1 MLSKNWIIENNTDPE
16 YKSYKLLAY
25 LQEVYGS
32 FELRRLYPHLADLV
46 DHYRNLKALQQGTAA
61 LESLFPKE
69 LAGLQKHQLN
79 LDYRKTIDR
88 EMMLENVL
96 TIVEQSLPLIEKHL
110 TQGKK
115 LYEAI
120 ETELNLSLVGVLPLR
135 KDEGYLLINNG
146 NAPVTRVYRYSTTLI
161 EHFKE
166 TFRGIRTG
174 LVTTYGRSLSNTL
187 EFIKRDLIRK
197 DPSLPN
203 PVTIAI
209 ETDHTYP
216 LNETLLP
223 IAKRSVIRYLGHME

>member
-1 MLSKNWIIENNTDPE
+1 MLSKNWILENNTDPE

-46 DHYRNLKALQQGTAA
+46 DHYRNLKALQQGTVG

-69 LAGLQKHQLN
+69 LVGLQKDKLN
-79 LDYRKTIDR
+79 LNYRNTIER
-88 EMMLENVL
+88 ELMLENVM
-96 TIVEQSLPLIEKHL
+96 TIVEKSLPLIEAQLAK
-110 TQGKK
+110 GKK

-120 ETELNLSLVGVLPLR
+120 ETEMNLSVVGVLPLR
-135 KDEGYLLINNG
+135 KEEGYLLVNNG
-146 NAPVTRVYRYSTTLI
+146 NAPVTQVYRYSITLI

-166 TFRGIRTG
+166 KFRGIRTD
-174 LVTTYGRSLSNTL
+174 LVTTYSHRLSNTL
-187 EFIKRDLIRK
+187 EFIKRDLIRN

-209 ETDHTYP
+209 ETDQAYP

-223 IAKRSVIRYLGHME
+223 IAKRSVIRYLGQME

>member
-46 DHYRNLKALQQGTAA
+46 DHYRNLKALQQGTAG

-69 LAGLQKHQLN
+69 LAGLQKDKLDLN
-79 LDYRKTIDR
+79 YRKTIER
-88 EMMLENVL
+88 ELLLENVM
-96 TIVEQSLPLIEKHL
+96 TIVEQSLPLIEAQLAK
-110 TQGKK
+110 GKK

-120 ETELNLSLVGVLPLR
+120 ETEMNLSVVGVLPLR
-135 KDEGYLLINNG
+135 KEEGYLLVNNG
-146 NAPVTRVYRYSTTLI
+146 NAPVTRVYRYSITLI

-166 TFRGIRTG
+166 KFRGIRTG
-174 LVTTYGRSLSNTL
+174 LVTTYSRRLSNTL
-187 EFIKRDLIRK
+187 EFIKRDLIRN

-209 ETDHTYP
+209 ETDQTYP

-223 IAKRSVIRYLGHME
+223 IAKRSVIRYLGQME